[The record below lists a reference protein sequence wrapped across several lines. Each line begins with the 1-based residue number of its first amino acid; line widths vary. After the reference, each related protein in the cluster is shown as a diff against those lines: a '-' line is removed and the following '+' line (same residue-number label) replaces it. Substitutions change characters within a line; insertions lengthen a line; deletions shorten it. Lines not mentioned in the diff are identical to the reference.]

1 MPKSSTVFTFFSY
14 CKHQIIILV
23 ILAEIVDKDKHLE
36 GKKITG
42 VHSVASGN
50 HLMTGCGET
59 QRQKYQEE

>member
-23 ILAEIVDKDKHLE
+23 NLAEMVDKDKHLE

-42 VHSVASGN
+42 VHSVASRN
-50 HLMTGCGET
+50 LLTTGCGET
-59 QRQKYQEE
+59 QKYQRE